1 MLYHIPQAKLTTSP
15 PVVLEILK
23 ESKGLDRARHKCTDY
38 DCLLKRNRL
47 SGECYRIF
55 KNQTNDMLM
64 GVVRNYLREIKR
76 GDNGTIPNYQ
86 DEIRR
91 EKLQLFNTIVDD
103 IYTQINRV
111 MDLQNPNYLESR
123 KGRVEEEIRKL
134 SENINDAKRLLIKS
148 LSKNLEHIKS
158 LEEQKGMIECSI
170 LRLEIEIDDSQGFE
184 YHNYQ
189 LQQLYARNEGRKQ
202 RLNQEVSNLQHQ
214 INVIKKICQDLD
226 NRTND
231 KIHIWNEKIQDIIRE
246 KQQLSAKISGEIEEV
261 KNQVMNG
268 LNKLQEL
275 WHQEGSLA
283 GSIPNNLHGLLGDI
297 GIKWGG
303 CLREYENSN
312 HPR

>member
-1 MLYHIPQAKLTTSP
+1 M
-15 PVVLEILK
+15 
-23 ESKGLDRARHKCTDY
+23 
-38 DCLLKRNRL
+38 

-158 LEEQKGMIECSI
+158 LEEQKDMIECSI